1 MADKPDP
8 MTPDGEVTPIS
19 TDYKV
24 GQDNICLLYTSPS
37 PRD

>member
-24 GQDNICLLYTSPS
+24 GQDLSLIHI
-37 PRD
+37 